1 MSEPFHQLPE
11 PAALH
16 TLMSRH
22 HPLDW
27 GDPLPTKAELVTA
40 FGPRATGQ
48 ALGLLRSA
56 IGRHDQVTADLVAA
70 IQPGDKAHQ
79 LDHRV
84 KGPESLAR
92 KFWTASQR
100 KRPALT
106 DDVLR
111 YTVLATSPDTLVDST
126 RQTVDRLVD
135 RGWTVDS
142 AHHSYLD
149 GSRYK
154 GVHVVMRDPTR
165 QQVEVQFHTP
175 ESAEVKARTTRL
187 YEVER
192 DPRQP
197 GQRRSEARAECIRL
211 SAEMATPTG
220 IEQLTE
226 LHGVAVA
233 ARCYGKQA
241 TSRAERPPAQSPT
254 QSAEQSAR
262 QSAGQSAERSA
273 GFSGRSPD
281 PSADRA
287 TRRPR
292 GDVQDGRMIT

>member
-11 PAALH
+11 PAVLH
-16 TLMSRH
+16 ELLSRH

-27 GDPLPTKAELVTA
+27 GDPLPTKADLVTA
-40 FGPRATGQ
+40 FGPRATEQ

-56 IGRHDQVTADLVAA
+56 SGRHDLVTADLVAA

-84 KGPESLAR
+84 KGPDSLAR

-100 KRPALT
+100 NRPALT

-111 YTVLATSPDTLVDST
+111 YTVLAASPDTLVDST

-142 AHHSYLD
+142 AHHSYVD
-149 GSRYK
+149 DSRYK
-154 GVHVVMRDPTR
+154 GVHVIMWDPSR

-197 GQRRSEARAECIRL
+197 RQRRSDARAECIRL
-211 SAEMATPTG
+211 SAEMTTPADIG
-220 IEQLTE
+220 QLTE
-226 LHGVAVA
+226 LHGVPVA
-233 ARCYGKQA
+233 ARCYGKQPPP
-241 TSRAERPPAQSPT
+241 RAERAPAQPSPQSPEQSPT
-254 QSAEQSAR
+254 QSAGQSPA
-262 QSAGQSAERSA
+262 QSDGQSA
-273 GFSGRSPD
+273 
-281 PSADRA
+281 DRV
-287 TRRPR
+287 TRRPQ

>member
-11 PAALH
+11 PAVLH
-16 TLMSRH
+16 EVLSRH

-27 GDPLPTKAELVTA
+27 GDPLPTKADLVTA
-40 FGPRATGQ
+40 FGPRATEQ

-56 IGRHDQVTADLVAA
+56 SGRHDLVTADLVAA

-84 KGPESLAR
+84 KGPDSLAR

-100 KRPALT
+100 NRPALT

-111 YTVLATSPDTLVDST
+111 YTVLAASPDTLVDST

-142 AHHSYLD
+142 AHHSYVD
-149 GSRYK
+149 DSRYK
-154 GVHVVMRDPTR
+154 GVHVIMRDPSR

-197 GQRRSEARAECIRL
+197 RQRRSDARAECIRL
-211 SAEMATPTG
+211 SAEMTTPADIG
-220 IEQLTE
+220 QLTE
-226 LHGVAVA
+226 LHGVPVA

-241 TSRAERPPAQSPT
+241 PPRAERATAQPSPQSPEQSPT
-254 QSAEQSAR
+254 QSAGQSPA
-262 QSAGQSAERSA
+262 QSAGQSA
-273 GFSGRSPD
+273 
-281 PSADRA
+281 DRV
-287 TRRPR
+287 TRWPR

>member
-11 PAALH
+11 PAVLH
-16 TLMSRH
+16 ELLSRH

-27 GDPLPTKAELVTA
+27 GDPLPTKADLVTA
-40 FGPRATGQ
+40 FGPRATEQ

-56 IGRHDQVTADLVAA
+56 SGRHDLVTADLVAA
-70 IQPGDKAHQ
+70 IPPGDKAHQ

-84 KGPESLAR
+84 KGPDSLAR

-100 KRPALT
+100 NRPALT

-111 YTVLATSPDTLVDST
+111 YTVLAASPDTLVDST

-142 AHHSYLD
+142 AHHSYVD
-149 GSRYK
+149 DSRYK
-154 GVHVVMRDPTR
+154 GVHVIMRDPSR

-197 GQRRSEARAECIRL
+197 RQRRSDARAECIRL
-211 SAEMATPTG
+211 SAAMTTPADIG
-220 IEQLTE
+220 RLTE
-226 LHGVAVA
+226 LHGVPVA

-241 TSRAERPPAQSPT
+241 PPRAERAPAQPSPQSPEQSPT
-254 QSAEQSAR
+254 QSAGQSPA
-262 QSAGQSAERSA
+262 QSAGQSA
-273 GFSGRSPD
+273 
-281 PSADRA
+281 DRV
-287 TRRPR
+287 TRRPQ

>member
-11 PAALH
+11 PAVLH
-16 TLMSRH
+16 ELLSRH

-27 GDPLPTKAELVTA
+27 GDPLPTKADLVTA
-40 FGPRATGQ
+40 FGPRATEQ

-56 IGRHDQVTADLVAA
+56 SGRHDLVTADLVAA

-84 KGPESLAR
+84 KGPDSLAR

-100 KRPALT
+100 NRPALT

-111 YTVLATSPDTLVDST
+111 YTVLAASPDTLVDST

-142 AHHSYLD
+142 AHHSYVD
-149 GSRYK
+149 DSRYK
-154 GVHVVMRDPTR
+154 GVHVIMWDPSR

-197 GQRRSEARAECIRL
+197 RQRRSDARAECIRL
-211 SAEMATPTG
+211 SAEMTTPAG
-220 IEQLTE
+220 IGQLTE
-226 LHGVAVA
+226 LHGVPVA
-233 ARCYGKQA
+233 ARCYGMQA
-241 TSRAERPPAQSPT
+241 PPRAERAPAQPSPQSPEQSPT
-254 QSAEQSAR
+254 QSAGQSPA
-262 QSAGQSAERSA
+262 QSAGQSA
-273 GFSGRSPD
+273 
-281 PSADRA
+281 DRV
-287 TRRPR
+287 TRRPH